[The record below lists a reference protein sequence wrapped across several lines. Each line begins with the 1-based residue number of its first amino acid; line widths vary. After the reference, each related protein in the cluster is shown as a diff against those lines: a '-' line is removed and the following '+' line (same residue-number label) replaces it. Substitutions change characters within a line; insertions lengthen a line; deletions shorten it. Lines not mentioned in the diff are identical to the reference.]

1 MLVVIAGVAV
11 VVAVV
16 AVFIVVDVIA
26 VVGVTQTIELSG
38 SRPGVT
44 GALTLLE
51 G

>member
-44 GALTLLE
+44 GALALLD